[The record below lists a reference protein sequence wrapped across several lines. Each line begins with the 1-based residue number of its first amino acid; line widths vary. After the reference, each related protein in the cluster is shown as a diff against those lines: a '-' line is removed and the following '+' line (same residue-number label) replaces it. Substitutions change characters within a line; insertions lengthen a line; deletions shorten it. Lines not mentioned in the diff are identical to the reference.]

1 MGDSAGAF
9 RSNKAIIAARAKA
22 SSWAKGDNWRETR
35 GGFNPDVFKDLDS
48 DTRERLRKH
57 KVGPPKMRGDKDL
70 GVGDLFTVGQWSER
84 GNYGPP
90 LPYGLSQLWTGSE
103 LGQHGTN
110 RGEVQNAVWEMGLSG
125 IETKEDLNR
134 FLDRTEA
141 LKAEHG
147 DFDWGP
153 KATMLFRGQ
162 PVTEESIETTPPPEP
177 EPEPEP
183 QSSQGSTDTRNRWDP
198 RGIGSGSI
206 HHDPTSGIG
215 PGAVDSVAAAAN
227 YQDQDPNGYQKR
239 FIPQLNLQLE
249 SLKRR
254 AADSRYLDRS
264 EGKVPELVSNDIK
277 DLLKYYSDKN
287 TV

>member
-1 MGDSAGAF
+1 M
-9 RSNKAIIAARAKA
+9 KALE
-22 SSWAKGDNWRETR
+22 WAKDDNWKKTR

-48 DTRERLRKH
+48 DTRDRLRKH
-57 KVGPPKMRGDKDL
+57 KVGPPTMRGDKDL
-70 GVGDLFTVGQWSER
+70 SVGDVFSLGKWSDDSK
-84 GNYGPP
+84 GLSFPG
-90 LPYGLSQLWTGSE
+90 LPYGLGSE

-110 RGEVQNAVWEMGLSG
+110 RGKVQNAVWEMGLSG
-125 IETKEDLNR
+125 IETKEDLNK

-153 KATMLFRGQ
+153 EATMLFRGQ
-162 PVTEESIETTPPPEP
+162 PVTEGSIETTPSPEP
-177 EPEPEP
+177 EHQPS
-183 QSSQGSTDTRNRWDP
+183 QSPIDTRNRWDP

-215 PGAVDSVAAAAN
+215 PGAVGSVAAAAN
-227 YQDQDPNGYQKR
+227 YQDQDPNDYQKR

-264 EGKVPELVSNDIK
+264 EGRVPELASNDIK